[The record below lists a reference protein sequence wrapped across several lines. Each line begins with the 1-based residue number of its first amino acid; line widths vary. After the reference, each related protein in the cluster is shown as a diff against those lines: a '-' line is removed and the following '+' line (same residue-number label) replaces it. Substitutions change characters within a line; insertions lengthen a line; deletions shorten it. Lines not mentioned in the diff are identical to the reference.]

1 MSFDELNQPSVES
14 NNIMLQNNEASVM
27 IDINSRARKLVRI
40 EHTINQGRY
49 IKYLYSDPS
58 LASYIR
64 RPSQKP
70 SYMSE
75 NTNTFKVDTPKL
87 SGMYPQNINKIDN
100 MTGPRDFESVI
111 QKNVLEFQPANG
123 VSLNRDAMRK
133 FVKLEKIGDSNMNFI
148 ENKPRNTDIEIP
160 IVPTISNKIVLKRM

>member
-1 MSFDELNQPSVES
+1 
-14 NNIMLQNNEASVM
+14 
-27 IDINSRARKLVRI
+27 
-40 EHTINQGRY
+40 
-49 IKYLYSDPS
+49 
-58 LASYIR
+58 
-64 RPSQKP
+64 
-70 SYMSE
+70 
-75 NTNTFKVDTPKL
+75 
-87 SGMYPQNINKIDN
+87 

-111 QKNVLEFQPANG
+111 QKNVLEFQPATE